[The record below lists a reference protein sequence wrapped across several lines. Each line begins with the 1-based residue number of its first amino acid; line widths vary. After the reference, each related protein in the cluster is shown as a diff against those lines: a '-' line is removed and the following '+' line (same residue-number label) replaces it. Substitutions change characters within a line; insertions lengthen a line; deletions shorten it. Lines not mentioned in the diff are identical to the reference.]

1 MDERQCSAGAA
12 QEQEGAL
19 GPSPGKLKFIM
30 RKLLSL
36 FLVAVLGTPGMARNL
51 ESRSATEIEA
61 VRVVPN
67 GDKTEIVV
75 KLTGSVSPRVVIASN
90 PDRLVLE
97 LPNTTSHAKQ
107 QHIAVNQEGMTLTVQ
122 ERKAGGR
129 VPVADEKTAVAELR
143 VISVAETSAVT
154 EIHGAKGAVKPGDWA
169 YLSAEETE
177 TLVQK
182 RASGSGRTRAA
193 MSAP

>member
-1 MDERQCSAGAA
+1 TRVASKPIQMGFKVKYIAEGVVYLAAGRSAG
-12 QEQEGAL
+12 
-19 GPSPGKLKFIM
+19 
-30 RKLLSL
+30 
-36 FLVAVLGTPGMARNL
+36 L
-51 ESRSATEIEA
+51 E
-61 VRVVPN
+61 
-67 GDKTEIVV
+67 
-75 KLTGSVSPRVVIASN
+75 
-90 PDRLVLE
+90 
-97 LPNTTSHAKQ
+97 
-107 QHIAVNQEGMTLTVQ
+107 EGMTLTVQ

-182 RASGSGRTRAA
+182 RASGSG
-193 MSAP
+193 

>member
-1 MDERQCSAGAA
+1 MDERQCSASAA
-12 QEQEGAL
+12 QEQEGTL
-19 GPSPGKLKFIM
+19 GPSPGSEIIM

-51 ESRSATEIEA
+51 ELRSATEIEA

-107 QHIAVNQEGMTLTVQ
+107 QHIAVNQE
-122 ERKAGGR
+122 
-129 VPVADEKTAVAELR
+129 
-143 VISVAETSAVT
+143 
-154 EIHGAKGAVKPGDWA
+154 
-169 YLSAEETE
+169 
-177 TLVQK
+177 
-182 RASGSGRTRAA
+182 
-193 MSAP
+193 

>member
-19 GPSPGKLKFIM
+19 GASPGKLKFIM

-90 PDRLVLE
+90 PDRF
-97 LPNTTSHAKQ
+97 
-107 QHIAVNQEGMTLTVQ
+107 
-122 ERKAGGR
+122 
-129 VPVADEKTAVAELR
+129 
-143 VISVAETSAVT
+143 
-154 EIHGAKGAVKPGDWA
+154 
-169 YLSAEETE
+169 
-177 TLVQK
+177 
-182 RASGSGRTRAA
+182 
-193 MSAP
+193 